1 MRSIKRNIRIK
12 KNSEGKRYYKP
23 LKYPD
28 IPLSPNDIYI
38 TTTIGDRL
46 DNLAHQFYN
55 DVSLWWVISSANPNN
70 VRRDSFNLKPGLEIR
85 VPINPSRIVKIF
97 ENLNNT

>member
-55 DVSLWWVISSANPNN
+55 DVSY
-70 VRRDSFNLKPGLEIR
+70 GG
-85 VPINPSRIVKIF
+85 
-97 ENLNNT
+97 

>member
-46 DNLAHQFYN
+46 DNLAQQFYGN
-55 DVSLWWVISSANPNN
+55 PHLWWFIAQTNNISTIN
-70 VRRDSFNLKPGLEIR
+70 VPAGISLRI
-85 VPINPSRIVKIF
+85 PISTKDASGN
-97 ENLNNT
+97 

>member
-28 IPLSPNDIYI
+28 IPLSSNDIYI

>member
-28 IPLSPNDIYI
+28 IPLSTNDIYI